1 MRNVSTNR
9 SRLIVLSSVA
19 LVLAAV
25 GFACSS
31 EDENPATNR
40 QRGATSSSGGTSS
53 GAATSGGT
61 SGAPVGAPLCGKYG
75 GVDNVKSIAAQIIA
89 TAKTDC
95 RISPRVTA
103 ASTDLENVECFS
115 IFVQGSFLC
124 PGVSFTAGT
133 TKRANGETCNS
144 RFPDLEFSKADF
156 DRFLVDIRDALKAKT
171 LTDEDIRAVL
181 PAFEGAR
188 QDLTGGSQ
196 DNLYSQ
202 CAATCQVDDAQ
213 KCIRPRLDA
222 GLDAPRDANDGAAP
236 TDASDQ

>member
-1 MRNVSTNR
+1 MRNVSNNR

-31 EDENPATNR
+31 EEENPATQRNR
-40 QRGATSSSGGTSS
+40 GTSSSSGGTSS

-61 SGAPVGAPLCGKYG
+61 SGAPAGAPLCGKYG
-75 GVDNVKSIAAQIIA
+75 GVDNVKSIASQIVA

-95 RISPRVTA
+95 RISPRITA
-103 ASTDLENVECFS
+103 ASADLENLECWS

-144 RFPDLEFSKADF
+144 RFPGLDLTKADF
-156 DRFLVDIRDALKAKT
+156 DQFMLDIRDALKAKT
-171 LTDEDIRAVL
+171 LTDDDVRAIL

-196 DNLYSQ
+196 ENLYSQ
-202 CAATCQVDDAQ
+202 CAATCQVPDAQ
-213 KCIRPRLDA
+213 KCIRPILDA
-222 GLDAPRDANDGAAP
+222 GNDGPRDAGVDARDAA
-236 TDASDQ
+236 DQ